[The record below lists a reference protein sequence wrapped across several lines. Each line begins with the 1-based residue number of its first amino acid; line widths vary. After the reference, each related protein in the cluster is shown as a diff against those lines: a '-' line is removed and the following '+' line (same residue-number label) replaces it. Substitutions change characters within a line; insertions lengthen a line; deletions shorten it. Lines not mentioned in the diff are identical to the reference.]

1 MSHYR
6 HSQTQRSN
14 LRRWSDDARTGM
26 KRRQRNKIAIDL
38 GWLWLHEGGK
48 YVKLSQSGA
57 DPVLRGPNY
66 IVANAIRPE

>member
-1 MSHYR
+1 
-6 HSQTQRSN
+6 
-14 LRRWSDDARTGM
+14 M

-38 GWLWLHEGGK
+38 GWLWLHEGGT